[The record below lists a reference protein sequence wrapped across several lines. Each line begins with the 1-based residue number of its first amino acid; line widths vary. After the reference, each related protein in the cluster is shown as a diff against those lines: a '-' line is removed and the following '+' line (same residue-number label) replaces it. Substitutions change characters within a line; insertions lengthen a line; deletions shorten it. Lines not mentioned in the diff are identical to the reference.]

1 VGRLSALALWAL
13 LLAACDAAG
22 PASADA
28 PAAPAVPEAPATP
41 ATPLGASAEVDYP
54 ALTGRVVDQ
63 AGLLGL
69 EEESRLTEASVELE
83 RRTTDQLVIVTVQSL
98 NGRPIEEFA
107 RTLGNHW
114 GIGQKD
120 RDNGVLLVVAPNER
134 RVRIATGYGL
144 ESILTGARAGEI
156 IQRDLLPAFRESKW
170 SEGISAGAQA
180 IIQTLVEHADEPR
193 RGRP

>member
-1 VGRLSALALWAL
+1 VVRLFALALWAL

-28 PAAPAVPEAPATP
+28 PASPAPSPPPAAQLRAPAEA
-41 ATPLGASAEVDYP
+41 GYP
-54 ALTGRVVDQ
+54 ALIGRVVDQ
-63 AGLLGL
+63 AGLLGP
-69 EEESRLTEASVELE
+69 EEESRLAAASAELE
-83 RRTTDQLVIVTVQSL
+83 RHTTDQLVIVTVPSL
-98 NGRPIEEFA
+98 DGRPIEDFA
-107 RTLGNHW
+107 RALGNHW

-144 ESILTGARAGEI
+144 EAILTNARSGEI
-156 IQRDLLPAFRESKW
+156 IERDLLPAFRESKW
-170 SEGISAGAQA
+170 SEGISAGAEA
-180 IIQTLVEHADEPR
+180 IIRTLVEHADEPR